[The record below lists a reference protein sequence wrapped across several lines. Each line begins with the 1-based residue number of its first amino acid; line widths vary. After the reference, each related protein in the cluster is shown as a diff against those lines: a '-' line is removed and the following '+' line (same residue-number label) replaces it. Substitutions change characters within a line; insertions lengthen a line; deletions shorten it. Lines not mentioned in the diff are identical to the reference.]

1 MKTIEYMKKYYLV
14 PLFSLFLLITSC
26 SEDKPQVEEFD
37 LDVAAEKF
45 VSLVLSTGKYDK
57 NYVDA
62 YYGPEELKEAA
73 EAEGLSLKSVISQ
86 ADSLTSALLENFNN
100 EKNPEIVA
108 RHNHLIRMCLSLK
121 FRAQFIDGRN
131 MTFDEESL
139 LIYDAVAPSNSYEHY
154 DSIIAELEDVLPG
167 KGDLDK
173 RFVEYR
179 NQFII
184 PTDKLDIVFK
194 AAVAEGRRRTKLHIT
209 LPENESFKVEYV
221 KDVSWGAYNWYKG
234 NGFSL
239 IQVNTDMPIYI
250 DRAVDLACHEGYP
263 GHHVYHTLLDMKYYR
278 DSNWVE
284 YSVYPLFS
292 PKSILSEGTANFGIS
307 VAFPNDERMK
317 FEKEV
322 LFPLAGLDPEK
333 VEQYYKIIGMTKDL
347 NYVGNEIA
355 RDYLDGKIDRVD
367 AVKKVMK
374 YRLRTEKHAESNVD
388 FYEIYRAYLISY
400 NLGEDMVR
408 DYVESKGGT
417 ADRPEKRWEEFIKII
432 SVSMMPSELKLN

>member
-1 MKTIEYMKKYYLV
+1 MKKYYLLT
-14 PLFSLFLLITSC
+14 LFSLLLLINSC
-26 SEDKPQVEEFD
+26 SDNTAQVDKFD
-37 LDVAAEKF
+37 LDSSAERF
-45 VSLVLSTGKYDK
+45 VFLVLSTGKYDK

-62 YYGPEELKEAA
+62 YYGPEELKESA
-73 EAEGLSLKSVISQ
+73 EKTDLSLPEIIEQ
-86 ADSLTSALLENFNN
+86 ADVLSATLLENYNS

-154 DSIIAELEDVLPG
+154 DTIIAELEDVLPG
-167 KGDLDK
+167 EGDLDK

-184 PTDKLDIVFK
+184 PTEKLDDVFK
-194 AAVAEGRRRTKLHIT
+194 SAVAEGRRRTKLHIK

-284 YSVYPLFS
+284 HSVYPLFS

-333 VEQYYKIIGMTKDL
+333 VEEYYKIIGMTKDL
-347 NYVGNEIA
+347 NYVGNDIA
-355 RDYLDGKIDRVD
+355 RDYLDGKIDRVE

-374 YRLRTEKHAESNVD
+374 YRLRTKEHAESNVD
-388 FYEIYRAYLISY
+388 FYEIYRAYLITY
-400 NLGEDMVR
+400 NLGEDMVK

-417 ADRPEKRWEEFIKII
+417 ADRPDKRWEEFIKII
-432 SVSMMPSELKLN
+432 TVSMMPSELKLN